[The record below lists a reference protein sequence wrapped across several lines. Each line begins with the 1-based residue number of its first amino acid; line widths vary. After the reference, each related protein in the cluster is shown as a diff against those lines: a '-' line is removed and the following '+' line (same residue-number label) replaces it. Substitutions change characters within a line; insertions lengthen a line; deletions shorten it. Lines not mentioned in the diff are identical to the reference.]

1 MIKCFFVDV
10 KSISSDLPRST
21 FPESDLE
28 ELASLILGTDG
39 LLRPIIIKQ
48 VGLEQYTVIE
58 GHREYYAA
66 VKAKEKDSKK
76 AEMVNAFVIDRQ
88 NESSAIDQL
97 KLLAGDRQAVANL
110 DVPIQTNNSIDLLLP
125 KIASLISEQI
135 RPLEREIAE
144 HKKMLSTLTQ
154 NIILSRSAEDKILES
169 IAKNSESILSK
180 FSENIKP
187 KKVIG
192 EINPKKKV
200 NKSVIDMLASIERD
214 KLSSTLNLINT
225 LSQIEL
231 SSRMK
236 RSGIKNSE
244 NLATNIINIREDRPD
259 KLFDS
264 WENVVAE
271 VSGFALTTTQNIIT
285 KLC

>member
-21 FPESDLE
+21 FAESDLE
-28 ELASLILGTDG
+28 RLANLILETDG

-48 VGLEQYTVIE
+48 VGLEQYTVID

-76 AEMVNAFVIDRQ
+76 AEMVNAFAIDRK
-88 NESSAIDQL
+88 NEQSAIDQL
-97 KLLAGDRQAVANL
+97 KLLVGDSQAVANL
-110 DVPIQTNNSIDLLLP
+110 DVPIQTNNSIDLFLP
-125 KIASLISEQI
+125 TIASLISEQI
-135 RPLEREIAE
+135 RPLECEIAE
-144 HKKMLSTLTQ
+144 HKKVLSTLIQ
-154 NIILSRSAEDKILES
+154 SIVVSRSAEDKILES

-180 FSENIKP
+180 LSENIKP
-187 KKVIG
+187 KKVVGGISS
-192 EINPKKKV
+192 KKKV
-200 NKSVIDMLASIERD
+200 TKSVLEMLASIERD
-214 KLSSTLNLINT
+214 KLNSTLELVNT

-244 NLATNIINIREDRPD
+244 NSAANIIAAREDRANRV
-259 KLFDS
+259 FDS
-264 WENVVAE
+264 WESVVAE
-271 VSGFALTTTQNIIT
+271 VAGLALATTRNIIM

>member
-192 EINPKKKV
+192 EINPRKKV

>member
-10 KSISSDLPRST
+10 KNISSDLPRST
-21 FPESDLE
+21 FAESDLE
-28 ELASLILGTDG
+28 GLANLILETDG

-66 VKAKEKDSKK
+66 VKAKEQDSKK
-76 AEMVNAFVIDRQ
+76 AEMVNAFVIDRK
-88 NESSAIDQL
+88 NERSAIDQL
-97 KLLAGDRQAVANL
+97 KLLVGESQAVANL
-110 DVPIQTNNSIDLLLP
+110 DVPIQTNNSIDLFLP
-125 KIASLISEQI
+125 TIASLISEQI

-144 HKKMLSTLTQ
+144 HKKMLSTLIQ
-154 NIILSRSAEDKILES
+154 NIVGSRLAEDKILES

-180 FSENIKP
+180 LSENIKP
-187 KKVIG
+187 KKVVG
-192 EINPKKKV
+192 EISPKKKV
-200 NKSVIDMLASIERD
+200 PKSVLDMLASIERD
-214 KLSSTLNLINT
+214 KLNSTLELINT

-244 NLATNIINIREDRPD
+244 NFATNIITAREDRTNRV
-259 KLFDS
+259 FDS
-264 WENVVAE
+264 WESVVAE
-271 VSGFALTTTQNIIT
+271 VAGLALATTRNIIT
-285 KLC
+285 KLY